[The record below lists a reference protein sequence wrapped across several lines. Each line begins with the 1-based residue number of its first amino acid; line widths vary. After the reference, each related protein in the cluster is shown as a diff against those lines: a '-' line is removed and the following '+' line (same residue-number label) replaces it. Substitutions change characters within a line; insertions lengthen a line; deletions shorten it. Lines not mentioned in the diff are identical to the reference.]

1 MKFFNGGYMN
11 KTVNSNSKELLPIVK
26 NTVVCD
32 LDVEGR
38 IVCVN
43 AVSEVKSTEA
53 LNKELRISLV
63 TSFRVVTCGEDGEYE
78 LTVRRAESVAS
89 VTDENLSPAVK
100 SVVCVNVA
108 DCSYVEKEGGR
119 ATAELE
125 ITGWYLKTN
134 ELNFLTEPK
143 ESVFCRTGK
152 YDIENV
158 ASVEEYS
165 VTLTNSNEARLP
177 IKKILDCS
185 TVVVVN
191 NVYPAAGT
199 FQLDGDVIT
208 RIIAVSDS
216 GIFVTQTFTSPF
228 TTEINSESVTA
239 DSVID
244 VYPKVTRT
252 DLTVTETDERVFI
265 TDVDVKFLYAVSE
278 KCEIDGIIDCY
289 STANELTVEEAIN
302 VVNTCSC
309 FRSVRDKCSAT
320 VKSENVIEEVLCV
333 NAPYISDVSA
343 SVDGGLKVEGLITSV
358 VLFTDES
365 GLKTE
370 KCVVPFSTAVT
381 SDYDCRDTFLPDVK
395 ITSLSARI
403 RSATEIEVVAEIC
416 VSVRGVNKHEIKL
429 VSSIETGAEKP
440 AAEYAISLYI
450 VKPGE
455 TIWDVSKA
463 LNTDEDTVFRLNPE
477 LSLPLKGGE
486 KIIIYNELVFDI

>member
-1 MKFFNGGYMN
+1 MN

-158 ASVEEYS
+158 ASV
-165 VTLTNSNEARLP
+165 
-177 IKKILDCS
+177 
-185 TVVVVN
+185 
-191 NVYPAAGT
+191 
-199 FQLDGDVIT
+199 
-208 RIIAVSDS
+208 
-216 GIFVTQTFTSPF
+216 
-228 TTEINSESVTA
+228 
-239 DSVID
+239 
-244 VYPKVTRT
+244 
-252 DLTVTETDERVFI
+252 
-265 TDVDVKFLYAVSE
+265 
-278 KCEIDGIIDCY
+278 
-289 STANELTVEEAIN
+289 
-302 VVNTCSC
+302 
-309 FRSVRDKCSAT
+309 
-320 VKSENVIEEVLCV
+320 
-333 NAPYISDVSA
+333 
-343 SVDGGLKVEGLITSV
+343 
-358 VLFTDES
+358 
-365 GLKTE
+365 
-370 KCVVPFSTAVT
+370 
-381 SDYDCRDTFLPDVK
+381 
-395 ITSLSARI
+395 
-403 RSATEIEVVAEIC
+403 
-416 VSVRGVNKHEIKL
+416 
-429 VSSIETGAEKP
+429 
-440 AAEYAISLYI
+440 
-450 VKPGE
+450 
-455 TIWDVSKA
+455 
-463 LNTDEDTVFRLNPE
+463 
-477 LSLPLKGGE
+477 
-486 KIIIYNELVFDI
+486 